1 MRKKFFHI
9 FGLLLLATLP
19 AFGIEREAFTF
30 TRYDL
35 DVRIERSQQRLGVRG
50 HITLRN
56 DSNAPQTIAALQI
69 SSTLDWRSIR
79 CEDKQLQFVS
89 QPYTS
94 DVDHTGSLSEAI
106 VTLPRELKPKESIEI
121 EVGYEGTIPLD
132 ATRLTRI
139 GTPEA
144 KARNSDWDQIAS
156 AFTAVRGVGYVAWY
170 PIAVESASLSQGNS
184 VFDAVARWKA
194 REAAAEM
201 KVKLSEFGDSVNG
214 PPATEI
220 LCNDGP
226 GSTEAR
232 MSRAYATW
240 SNCSYAPIGITVPSF
255 VMAGYDMHERGAA
268 RFFFFPSHR
277 DEVAGYEAAADQV
290 LPLITDWFGEPKGKA
305 NVLELP
311 DAGSAPFETGGM
323 TFMPM
328 TNPDRGLARITL
340 AHGITHAAFSSSR
353 PWVSEGIAHFM
364 QALEREQ
371 LAGRKAALDYMG
383 LHRAAFLVAEQA
395 VVGSK
400 AGDGAAPQPLIST
413 FDESY
418 YRSKAMYVWWM
429 LRDLIGEPALKK
441 AIRKYRADED
451 DNPKYVE
458 SLLEAESK
466 ADLAWFFE
474 DWVYQDKGLPDF
486 RVESAFPRK
495 TDKGSYLVTVTI
507 VNEGMAGAMVPFTV
521 SFEGGEIEQRIEVR
535 GKAKAITRVEVGG
548 RPQQVVVNDGSVP
561 ESDLMNN
568 TFTISSQ

>member
-1 MRKKFFHI
+1 MRDKFLHI
-9 FGLLLLATLP
+9 LGLLFLATLP
-19 AFGIEREAFTF
+19 AFGIDREALTF

-35 DVRIERSQQRLGVRG
+35 DARIEPGQQRLGVRG

-56 DSNAPQTIAALQI
+56 DSNTPQTIAVLQI

-79 CEDKQLQFVS
+79 CEEKQLQFVS

-106 VTLPRELKPKESIEI
+106 VTLPRELKQKESIEI
-121 EVGYEGTIPLD
+121 EIGYEGTIPLD

-156 AFTAVRGVGYVAWY
+156 SFTAVRGAGYVAWY
-170 PIAVESASLSQGNS
+170 PMAVEAASLSQGSS

-194 REAAAEM
+194 REAGAEM
-201 KVKLSEFGDSVNG
+201 KVALGVLGESPAEPPVVACNGESGMNVAEVGAQLSS
-214 PPATEI
+214 I
-220 LCNDGP
+220 Q
-226 GSTEAR
+226 
-232 MSRAYATW
+232 
-240 SNCSYAPIGITVPSF
+240 CSYAPLGINVPAFVVAPYATVTRS
-255 VMAGYDMHERGAA
+255 ATK
-268 RFFFFPSHR
+268 FFFFPTHK
-277 DEVAGYEAAADQV
+277 EQAEGYEAAADQV

-305 NVLELP
+305 NVFELP
-311 DAGSAPFETGGM
+311 DSGSAPFETGGM

-353 PWVSEGIAHFM
+353 PWASEGIAHFM

-371 LAGRKAALDYMG
+371 MAGRKAALDYMG
-383 LHRAAFLVAEQA
+383 LHRAAFLAAEQA
-395 VVGSK
+395 VAGSK
-400 AGDGAAPQPLIST
+400 AGDGPAPQPLIST

-429 LRDLIGEPALKK
+429 LRDLVGEPALRK

-451 DNPKYVE
+451 NNPRYVE
-458 SLLEAESK
+458 TLVEAEAK
-466 ADLAWFFE
+466 ADLSSFFE

-507 VNEGMAGAMVPFTV
+507 VNSGMAGAVVPFTV
-521 SFEGGEIEQRIEVR
+521 SFDGGETEQRIEVR
-535 GKAKAITRVEVGG
+535 GKAKAITRVEVAG
-548 RPQQVVVNDGSVP
+548 PPHQVVVNDGSVP
-561 ESDLMNN
+561 ESDLTNN